1 MEEVMKQSIYTPN
14 APQAVGPYSQAI
26 LKDNTLYLSGQLP
39 INPATNQMESDDIK
53 LLTKQILENCAAILA
68 TCGMQMSDVVKTTVF
83 LTDLSNFQ
91 AMNEMYATYFP
102 NDPPARS
109 CVQVS
114 ALPKDSLIEIELIA
128 SKAS

>member
-1 MEEVMKQSIYTPN
+1 MKQSIYTPN